1 MLTVH
6 NIKRLSRA
14 AKMHPNAYGQVKI
27 YVNVVQATAV
37 NRVTELIVHHAQAIN
52 INRPLETLTVLH
64 VQEYLLEINLIQTRE
79 VHFVYALQAT
89 DTTALTKLVKS
100 VREIKLSQHQGSFHA
115 LSVILDSTRLQPK
128 EVQRTSRILL
138 VRTHDAFFRTVLLQ
152 L

>member
-37 NRVTELIVHHAQAIN
+37 NRVTELIVHHA
-52 INRPLETLTVLH
+52 
-64 VQEYLLEINLIQTRE
+64 QEYLLEINLIQTRE

-138 VRTHDAFFRTVLLQ
+138 VRTHDAFLRTVLLQ